1 MISFLRRSVPSAVIE
16 REGTADRPARRSRL
30 AIRAEQVRRL
40 YGSPVILLVNM
51 INAPIAAS
59 LLWHIYPAWI
69 LLGWVSL
76 VFVAVAARVLLWR
89 RFQHKQPD
97 VEDTERWGR
106 AFALGAAVT
115 GCLWGL
121 LGIRRADDGQSRLL
135 RVRRVRARRN
145 DGRFIDAGRAVC
157 ASILRVR
164 SSSCA
169 AYGRGPLR
177 ARRLHVGRDGP
188 AADAFAAVLMLM
200 DGRTTDGSSKTS
212 GYGSSSVSKP
222 SAIS

>member
-1 MISFLRRSVPSAVIE
+1 MPSSSAKELPIDPH
-16 REGTADRPARRSRL
+16 ADHGP
-30 AIRAEQVRRL
+30 AIRAEQIRRL

-59 LLWHIYPAWI
+59 LLGHIYPAWI
-69 LLGWVSL
+69 LLGWVGL
-76 VFVAVAARVLLWR
+76 VYVAVAARVLLWR

-121 LGIRRADDGQSRLL
+121 LGSVVLMTDNPVYYVFVVFVLV

-145 DGRFIDAGRAVC
+145 DGRFIDAGRTVC

-164 SSSCA
+164 SSRCA
-169 AYGRGPLR
+169 AYGRGPLC

-188 AADAFAAVLMLM
+188 AADSIRRSSRTHGAGEQPMDRRKHPVAA
-200 DGRTTDGSSKTS
+200 R
-212 GYGSSSVSKP
+212 
-222 SAIS
+222 AQ

>member
-1 MISFLRRSVPSAVIE
+1 MPSSRAKELPIDRR
-16 REGTADRPARRSRL
+16 ADHGM

-59 LLWHIYPAWI
+59 LLWPIYPAWI

-115 GCLWGL
+115 GCLWGF
-121 LGIRRADDGQSRLL
+121 LGS
-135 RVRRVRARRN
+135 V
-145 DGRFIDAGRAVC
+145 
-157 ASILRVR
+157 
-164 SSSCA
+164 
-169 AYGRGPLR
+169 
-177 ARRLHVGRDGP
+177 
-188 AADAFAAVLMLM
+188 VLM
-200 DGRTTDGSSKTS
+200 TDNPVYYVFVVFVLGGMTAGSSMRDAP
-212 GYGSSSVSKP
+212 YAP
-222 SAIS
+222 AF